1 MSSELTINENLVR
14 ACLAGESSGALL
26 EQWIYWNNSPLRHV
40 PFKTLLSFF
49 PESLYR
55 LLPEDL
61 RAQRRIDT
69 ILRSK
74 LSWQESVSW
83 MPQDPLFE
91 IGLLAPVKFE
101 RIALLSAALI
111 MRQSISQVI
120 DGFTVRRL
128 RQEIGGD
135 ILEFALLS
143 SWPLHHDLVPNGM
156 SSQDIVTAI
165 QQKAITVVE
174 DAFSGK
180 EKAIQVRIAS
190 KLPGCFAKGCT
201 KEPTP
206 LAGAA
211 EKFLLGVWKEASSWL

>member
-1 MSSELTINENLVR
+1 MNHSLTIEENLVR

-26 EQWIYWNNSPLRHV
+26 EQWIYWNNSPSRHV
-40 PFKTLLSFF
+40 PLKTLLSFF

-55 LLPEDL
+55 LLPEDF
-61 RAQRRIDT
+61 RVRRKIDT

-74 LSWQESVSW
+74 LSWHEAVSW
-83 MPQDPLFE
+83 APQDPLFE

-101 RIALLSAALI
+101 RLALLSAALI

-120 DGFTVRRL
+120 DGSTVRRL

-143 SWPLHHDLVPNGM
+143 SWPLHHDLVPDGVP
-156 SSQDIVTAI
+156 SQDIVASI

-190 KLPGCFAKGCT
+190 KLPGCFAKGWL
-201 KEPTP
+201 EGSVP
-206 LAGAA
+206 LAEESG
-211 EKFLLGVWKEASSWL
+211 KLILGVWKEASSWL